1 MGRFLLDE
9 ETACG
14 NVAVAPQKQA
24 LGRAAVAAGTA
35 GLLVVGLHGAG
46 HVEMG
51 HVAHVRLV
59 DAHAEGVGGHHDR
72 GLIVHEGPLVALA
85 LVGQEPRMVTRG
97 RDAPLAQVVADL
109 LHRRPLGAVDDA
121 RLGPSLVDELVQARE
136 LLLGLAPF
144 HGEAQVR
151 AVEARHGA
159 GRVLKAQK
167 AHDVAAHEVG
177 GRGRE
182 RRHGRPNR

>member
-1 MGRFLLDE
+1 
-9 ETACG
+9 
-14 NVAVAPQKQA
+14 
-24 LGRAAVAAGTA
+24 
-35 GLLVVGLHGAG
+35 
-46 HVEMG
+46 MG
-51 HVAHVRLV
+51 HIAHVRLV
-59 DAHAEGVGGHHDR
+59 DAHAEGISGHHDR
-72 GLIVHEGPLVALA
+72 RLIVHEGPLVALA
-85 LVGQEPRMVTRG
+85 LVGREPRMVTRG

-109 LHRRPLGAVDDA
+109 FHRRPLGAVDDA
-121 RLGPSLVDELVQARE
+121 RLGPSLIDELVQARE

-177 GRGRE
+177 RRGRE
-182 RRHGRPNR
+182 RRHGRANR